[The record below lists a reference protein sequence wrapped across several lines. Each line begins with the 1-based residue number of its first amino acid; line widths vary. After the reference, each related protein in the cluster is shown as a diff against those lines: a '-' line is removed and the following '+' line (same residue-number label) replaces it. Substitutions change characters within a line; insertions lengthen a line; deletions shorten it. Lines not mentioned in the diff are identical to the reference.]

1 MAPFGSDLFRFS
13 FRPGIWFV
21 FGSARGSVCVSVSF
35 GVRFEVGSGLRSFRN
50 SVQRSVRDSS
60 QHRVLLGSV
69 RSDAALSGSVR
80 G

>member
-1 MAPFGSDLFRFS
+1 M
-13 FRPGIWFV
+13 

-35 GVRFEVGSGLRSFRN
+35 GVRFEVGSGLRSVRS

-60 QHRVLLGSV
+60 RLRVLPGSV
-69 RSDAALSGSVR
+69 QSDATLSGSVR